1 MAKSSAIASMPLYLH
16 PDRIERELRELGIG
30 PGDRLSAPQL
40 FPFDQLHYHGT
51 EAVEAAARRLKLG
64 PGSMVLEIGSGVGG
78 PARYLAHTTGCRVTA
93 VELLESLHEVA
104 SDLTRRCGLS
114 DRIRHICADALTCDL
129 PDGAFDAAVS
139 WCAFLHIPDRPRL
152 AARIARA
159 LKSGGQLY
167 LEDLYRRGPF
177 SRSDERDVREML
189 FGTTLTSIEAFTA
202 DLRAAS
208 FTKIDVTD
216 LTEDWAAFARERLP
230 AWRAGRERH
239 IRVIGEASFAAIERF
254 YALIVRLYGTGN
266 LGGLRLVAH
275 RA

>member
-1 MAKSSAIASMPLYLH
+1 MAKNSAIAAMPLYLH
-16 PDRIERELRELGIG
+16 PERIERELRELGIA
-30 PGDRLSAPQL
+30 PGDRISAPRL

-51 EAVEAAARRLKLG
+51 DAVEAAARRLKLG
-64 PGSMVLEIGSGVGG
+64 PKSHVLEIGSGIGG

-93 VELLESLHEVA
+93 VELLDSLHRVA

-114 DRIRHICADALTCDL
+114 ERITHVCADALTCDL

-159 LKSGGQLY
+159 LKPGGQLY

-177 SRSDERDVREML
+177 SAADERDVREML
-189 FGTTLTSIEAFTA
+189 FGTTLTGIEAFTA
-202 DLRAAS
+202 DLRAAG
-208 FTKIDVTD
+208 FAEIAVTD
-216 LTEDWAAFARERLP
+216 LTGEWASFARERLP
-230 AWRAGRERH
+230 AWRSGRERH
-239 IRVIGEASFAAIERF
+239 IRVIGEASYRAIESF

-266 LGGLRLVAH
+266 LGGLRLLA
-275 RA
+275 RRP